1 MKSLLYILYSLVFF
15 SILYYNVVKYVGS
28 KKDKANIKTYEDALY
43 YTIVTQFTVGFG
55 DIVPHSKIMRR
66 ITMLQILTVNGFLFY
81 LLHNIQKNKNKN
93 KNNKNNLLTNENE
106 NENELK

>member
-1 MKSLLYILYSLVFF
+1 MKGLLYIFYSLVFF

-43 YTIVTQFTVGFG
+43 YTIVTQFTIGFG

-66 ITMLQILTVNGFLFY
+66 ITMLQILMMNGFLFY
-81 LLHNIQKNKNKN
+81 LLHNIQKNI
-93 KNNKNNLLTNENE
+93 NNENNLLTNENE
-106 NENELK
+106 NENENELK